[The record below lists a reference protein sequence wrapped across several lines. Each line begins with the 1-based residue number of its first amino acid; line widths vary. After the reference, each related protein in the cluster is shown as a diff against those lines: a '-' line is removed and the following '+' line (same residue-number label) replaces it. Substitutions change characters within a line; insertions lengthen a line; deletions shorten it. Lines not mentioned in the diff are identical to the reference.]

1 MGTRTTLV
9 SRVSGQMRA
18 QISAGLYPPGAQL
31 PTEAALAEE
40 FSVSRPTLRAALRE
54 LEALGLINTKHGI
67 GTFVTERRPVK
78 AGLERLDSI
87 SDSIRA
93 TGQEP
98 GMVYVSRT
106 TRHVLP
112 EEAETMQLPSQTE
125 VLELRRTILADGQV
139 VAYSYDLIPWE
150 VLPADFD
157 PEDLQGSVF
166 GYFRGVLGLDPKYG
180 IAELH
185 AVQSDHIGWAPTPPP
200 GTLFLLLDQT
210 HFDADNRLIMYSRT
224 YFIEGRYNFTVFRDI
239 KPA

>member
-1 MGTRTTLV
+1 
-9 SRVSGQMRA
+9 
-18 QISAGLYPPGAQL
+18 
-31 PTEAALAEE
+31 LASE

-54 LEALGLINTKHGI
+54 LEALGLITTKHGI

-93 TGQEP
+93 TGHEP
-98 GMVYVSRT
+98 GMAYVSRT

-112 EEAETMQLPSQTE
+112 EEAETMGLHSQAQ

-139 VAYSYDLIPWE
+139 VAYSYDLIPWDI
-150 VLPADFD
+150 LPEDFD
-157 PEDLQGSVF
+157 PEDLQGSLF
-166 GYFRGVLGLDPKYG
+166 GHFRTALGIEPNYG
-180 IAELH
+180 IAEVH
-185 AVQSDHIGWAPTPPP
+185 AVQSDHIGWEPAPPP
-200 GTLFLLLDQT
+200 GTLFLLLDQK
-210 HFDADNRLIMYSRT
+210 HFDADNRLMMYSRT